1 MRLTDSVAENR
12 LLSRWAELLGRAPG
26 QIGGVHEA
34 DAELV
39 PLGDGR
45 LLALTVD
52 NVDEEI
58 RAGLYRDPRTAGRA
72 AAVAALSDLA
82 AVGADPL
89 GLLLSVGLPRPDRE
103 RVQEGVA
110 RGVREVCE
118 AASTFVLGGD
128 TNDADTLTVAGFAA
142 GLVSGGPVL
151 TRLGARPGDVV
162 ALTGR
167 VGAGS
172 ALAAARLLAPSP
184 AAAGYDEDDWRP
196 LPRLREGRLLRGV
209 ASACMDTSDGLVAT
223 LDQLARLNG
232 VAIRIGRSAEDLLE
246 PGAAA
251 VRARLGLP
259 AFAFLAGHHGE
270 FELAF
275 TVPAGA
281 WGGLAAA
288 ASRAG
293 WTPLAIG
300 QVEAGEGLLLGT
312 RAVDGARVRNLLG
325 DVGGDPVAYARALA
339 EMAAAV

>member
-1 MRLTDSVAENR
+1 MRLREEIAENR
-12 LLSRWAELLGRAPG
+12 LLARWGELLGRAPG
-26 QIGGVHEA
+26 QLGRFNEA

-52 NVDEEI
+52 TVDEEV
-58 RAGLYRDPRTAGRA
+58 RAGLYRDPRTVGRI

-89 GLLLSVGLPRPDRE
+89 GLLLSVGLPREDRE

-110 RGVREVCE
+110 RGVREVCD
-118 AASTFVLGGD
+118 ATGTFVLGGD
-128 TNDADTLTVAGFAA
+128 TNESETLTVAGVAA
-142 GLVSGGPVL
+142 GLVPRDSAL
-151 TRLGARPGDVV
+151 TRVGARPGHVV
-162 ALTGR
+162 AVSGR

-172 ALAAARLLAPSP
+172 ALAATRLLGGASVP
-184 AAAGYDEDDWRP
+184 AGYGEDDFHP

-232 VAIRIGRSAEDLLE
+232 VAIRVTRAQEDLLE

-251 VRARLGLP
+251 VRAHLRLP

-275 TVPAGA
+275 TVPEDL
-281 WGGLAAA
+281 WSDLALEAA
-288 ASRAG
+288 RAG

-300 QVEAGEGLLLGT
+300 RVEAGQGLFLGS
-312 RAVDGARVRNLLG
+312 REIDGARVRNLLSE
-325 DVGGDPVAYARALA
+325 VGGDPRAYARALVG
-339 EMAAAV
+339 MAP

>member
-1 MRLTDSVAENR
+1 MRLREEIAENR
-12 LLSRWAELLGRAPG
+12 LLARWGELLGRAPG
-26 QIGGVHEA
+26 QVGRFNEA

-52 NVDEEI
+52 TVDEEV
-58 RAGLYRDPRTAGRA
+58 RAGLYRDPRTVGRI

-89 GLLLSVGLPRPDRE
+89 GLLLSVGLPCEDRE

-110 RGVREVCE
+110 RGVREVCD
-118 AASTFVLGGD
+118 ATGTFVLGGD
-128 TNDADTLTVAGFAA
+128 TNESEALTVAGFAA
-142 GLVSGGPVL
+142 GLVPSGSAL
-151 TRLGARPGDVV
+151 TRVGTRPGDVV
-162 ALTGR
+162 AVSGR

-172 ALAAARLLAPSP
+172 ALAATRLLGGASTL
-184 AAAGYDEDDWRP
+184 AGYGEGDFHP

-232 VAIRIGRSAEDLLE
+232 VAIRVTRAEDELLE
-246 PGAAA
+246 PGATS
-251 VRARLGLP
+251 VRAQLGLP

-275 TVPAGA
+275 TVPEDL
-281 WGGLAAA
+281 WDGLALEAA
-288 ASRAG
+288 RAG

-300 QVEAGEGLLLGT
+300 RVEAGAGLFLGS
-312 RAVDGARVRNLLG
+312 REIDGARVRNLLSE
-325 DVGGDPVAYARALA
+325 VGGDPRAYARALVG
-339 EMAAAV
+339 MAP